1 MATRFIWQKEL
12 HHYGLNKYRVIKA
25 ESRKELEQKANAIM
39 AQWDEQWRRVQ
50 EREAKSQDR
59 ERKQFQREVKLQS
72 IERCVAYAAEQTQ
85 KAEQIQAAMD
95 SILLDSL
102 NIKVFSFNMLKD
114 YEKYPVPRPKH
125 QHTKSFTAQPMRSDE
140 KYNPKV
146 SFFEKLSKKRMEEM
160 NKFGDKQ
167 FKRDHDAWEAEVR
180 EMAEYERLVKE
191 WERDEAEYRA
201 AQEESNKSVDDF
213 AEAYFNGEEWA
224 IERYA
229 LLLLNH
235 IKQPFDYE
243 QAVEAEFFQEEKK
256 LIVDLLLPAKEDI
269 PMLKAVSYL
278 KTKDEY
284 KKTYYPESYLKS
296 KYDQVIYQIVL
307 QTLNHVFS
315 TIDSKYL
322 QTVFLNGRVKTI
334 DKATGKNIEPYV
346 LSIGVDRNTFEDINL
361 RAVDPKTWFKSAK
374 GVSAA
379 TLANVV
385 PVAPL
390 IRMSKEDSRFI
401 EGYAVVNDVDE
412 GMNLAAMDWQD
423 FENLIRE
430 IFEEEFNAT
439 GGEVK
444 ITQASRDGGVDAV
457 AFDPDPIR
465 GGKIV
470 IQAKRYTN
478 VVGVSAVRDL
488 YGTVLNEGA
497 TKGILVTTSN
507 FGNDAYAFAQGKPLT
522 LMNGANLLYL
532 LEKHGHKARIDLKEA
547 KQRQC

>member
-85 KAEQIQAAMD
+85 EAEQIQAAMD